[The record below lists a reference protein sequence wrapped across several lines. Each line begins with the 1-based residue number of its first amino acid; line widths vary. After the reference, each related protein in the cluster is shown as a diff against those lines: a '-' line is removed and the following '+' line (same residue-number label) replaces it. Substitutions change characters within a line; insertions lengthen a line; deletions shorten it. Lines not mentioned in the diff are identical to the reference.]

1 MVIAY
6 AFSPEHLESC
16 DHFFYFMCFWPE
28 NLAAS
33 LGPIWESWIC
43 DNSIIGEGGTQTLD
57 IFVRNAKKCQA
68 VATRFLAISWTCGGG
83 MMLSS

>member
-16 DHFFYFMCFWPE
+16 DHFFFFFFMCFWPE

-57 IFVRNAKKCQA
+57 IFVRNAKKCQP
-68 VATRFLAISWTCGGG
+68 VELQGFWQ
-83 MMLSS
+83 